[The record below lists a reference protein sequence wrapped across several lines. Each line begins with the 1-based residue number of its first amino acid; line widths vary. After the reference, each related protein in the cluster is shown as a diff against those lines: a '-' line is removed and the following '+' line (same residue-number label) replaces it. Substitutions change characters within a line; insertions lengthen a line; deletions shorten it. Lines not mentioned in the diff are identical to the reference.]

1 LPTRSAFFPPF
12 RKREGNKKG
21 EFALFCIWDQQLFRT
36 RAKNKE
42 DKNMKRTML
51 LTLFCFIAIVFLSQG
66 YAASLNP
73 EPEYVGCINY
83 VKGGLM
89 HTHDGSTVQAARGMV
104 IYKDSVINYAPEYTK
119 RDGKVQIICKN
130 GGKNTIT
137 VFPASFNKSS
147 VATVSAKE
155 LKELGKYIG
164 GNLVLSSKH
173 GDPIFEWYCNI
184 KVLDEEFARDF
195 TIIISKTQSSFDTG
209 SVKPLVFKVNP
220 GVVISAIECSLWE
233 ADDYGKKIK
242 KIATVEW
249 KSEKDDWM
257 LDFSKL
263 PSDKNKLYVLET
275 GFIDNND
282 KHTVKD
288 FIYKIIDK
296 TQLQAIQ
303 NEALRGITGE
313 KTEFKKKSALI
324 QNFEAYDLI
333 LPSIEKRK
341 NDGLIV
347 NGLLDEIWFD

>member
-1 LPTRSAFFPPF
+1 
-12 RKREGNKKG
+12 
-21 EFALFCIWDQQLFRT
+21 
-36 RAKNKE
+36 
-42 DKNMKRTML
+42 ML

-66 YAASLNP
+66 YAAGLN
-73 EPEYVGCINY
+73 PEYVGCINY
-83 VKGGLM
+83 VKGNLM
-89 HTHDGSTVQAARGMV
+89 HTHDGSKVQAARGMV
-104 IYKDSVINYAPEYTK
+104 IYKDSVIDYAPEYTK

-130 GGKNTIT
+130 GGKNPIT

-147 VATVSAKE
+147 VATVSARE

-173 GDPIFEWYCNI
+173 GDPLFEWYCNI
-184 KVLDEEFARDF
+184 KALDEEFAGDF
-195 TIIISKTQSSFDTG
+195 TIIISKTQSSVDTG

-242 KIATVEW
+242 NIATVEW

-282 KHTVKD
+282 RRTVKE

-303 NEALRGITGE
+303 NEALRGITGD
-313 KTEFKKKSALI
+313 KTEFKKKNALI
-324 QNFEAYDLI
+324 QNYEAYDLI

-341 NDGLIV
+341 NEGLIV
-347 NGLLDEIWFD
+347 NGLLEEIWFE